1 MIKATRMFFLL
12 FLDIILIN
20 ISYTISFLIR
30 FEFNPGSTGFQAFF
44 NIYMENIFVITGI
57 KVLVFFLFGMYNSL
71 WKYAGIEEL
80 TKTVAASF
88 VSTAAVIF
96 YLVFIQKNLPRSIYI
111 MTFVLD
117 IFMIGGVRLSYRF
130 LRGIKNN
137 PLLFIKDKQYICKA
151 MIIGAGD
158 AGSVIIKELRN
169 HRELNSV
176 PVVVVDDDKTKL
188 KKRISGVPIEGTR
201 FDIEQLADKY
211 AIDEIIIAIPSAS
224 RKQIKEIV
232 KLCNKTDA
240 KLKIVPGL
248 YELIDEKVSINTLRN
263 VNIEDLLG
271 REPVQVNL
279 EEISEYLNNKIVMV
293 TGGGGSIGS
302 ELCRQ
307 IAMYEPKKLIALDIY
322 ENNIFEIQNE
332 MRQENPNIDFEVVIA
347 SVRDSLRIR
356 EVFVKYAPHV
366 VFHAAAHKHVPLME
380 MDPKEAVKN
389 NIFGTNILV
398 DLADDFGIE
407 KFVLISTDKAV
418 NPCNVMGAT
427 KRAAEMILQAKS
439 KTSKTQFSAVRF
451 GNVLGSNGSV
461 IPIFRKQIENGGPVT
476 VTHPDV
482 TRYFMTIPEAVQLV
496 IQAGAMA
503 DGGEIFI
510 LDMGQPVKIIE
521 LAENII
527 KLSGYKPYED
537 IDIQIIGLRPGEK
550 LYEELLLKEEGIQE
564 TIHNKIYIGKPLE
577 IDNQLLIDQLE
588 ELSEIID
595 KDNKTIKEFL
605 QKMIPTYIPNEKLYS

>member
-1 MIKATRMFFLL
+1 
-12 FLDIILIN
+12 
-20 ISYTISFLIR
+20 
-30 FEFNPGSTGFQAFF
+30 
-44 NIYMENIFVITGI
+44 
-57 KVLVFFLFGMYNSL
+57 
-71 WKYAGIEEL
+71 
-80 TKTVAASF
+80 
-88 VSTAAVIF
+88 
-96 YLVFIQKNLPRSIYI
+96 
-111 MTFVLD
+111 
-117 IFMIGGVRLSYRF
+117 
-130 LRGIKNN
+130 
-137 PLLFIKDKQYICKA
+137 
-151 MIIGAGD
+151 
-158 AGSVIIKELRN
+158 
-169 HRELNSV
+169 
-176 PVVVVDDDKTKL
+176 
-188 KKRISGVPIEGTR
+188 
-201 FDIEQLADKY
+201 
-211 AIDEIIIAIPSAS
+211 
-224 RKQIKEIV
+224 
-232 KLCNKTDA
+232 
-240 KLKIVPGL
+240 
-248 YELIDEKVSINTLRN
+248 
-263 VNIEDLLG
+263 
-271 REPVQVNL
+271 
-279 EEISEYLNNKIVMV
+279 
-293 TGGGGSIGS
+293 
-302 ELCRQ
+302 
-307 IAMYEPKKLIALDIY
+307 
-322 ENNIFEIQNE
+322 

-389 NIFGTNILV
+389 NIFGTNIIV

-461 IPIFRKQIENGGPVT
+461 IPIFRKQIEDGGPVT

-496 IQAGAMA
+496 IQTGAMA
-503 DGGEIFI
+503 KGGEIFI

-605 QKMIPTYIPNEKLYS
+605 RKMIPTYIPKEKLYS